1 MKFEFEF
8 EGIDGYKINSY
19 KWIVKNP
26 KACIQIIHGKGET
39 AERYEEFIEVLNNN
53 GYSVYANDHRGHG
66 KTIKKHEVPGEVGK
80 EGFHLMIEDEY
91 TLTQIIKSENPNKKL
106 FIFGHSLGSFI
117 LQEYLIRYGSNVDK
131 VIISGSC
138 GKMGVE
144 ILFGKI
150 IAFIE
155 MHLRKKNKGSKT
167 IEFLNFGLYNFHFKK
182 DKYGSSWLHRIN
194 ENTNF
199 NNHKFLCNKS
209 FPAHFYYY
217 LYSGIRKLHHK
228 NRVAMVPKK
237 LEIFIFSGEKDP
249 VGKMG
254 RGVKKLYSMYSNLGI
269 NKVELKLYKDAR
281 HEMLN
286 EINRKEVFE
295 DVLNFINS

>member
-1 MKFEFEF
+1 MCEFEF
-8 EGIDGYKINSY
+8 EGTDGYKIKAY
-19 KWIVKNP
+19 KWIVENS
-26 KACIQIIHGKGET
+26 KACIQLIHGKGESI
-39 AERYEEFIEVLNNN
+39 ERYGEFIEFLNIN
-53 GYSVYANDHRGHG
+53 GYSVYADDHRGHG
-66 KTIKKHEVPGEVGK
+66 KSIKVNEVPGEIGK
-80 EGFHLMIEDEY
+80 NGFNLMVEDEY
-91 TLTQIIKSENPNKKL
+91 VLTQIIKNENSNKKL

-117 LQEYLIRYGSNVDK
+117 LQEYLIRYGEYVDK

-138 GKMGVE
+138 GKMGLE

-150 IAFIE
+150 LAFIE
-155 MHLRKKNKGSKT
+155 MKLRKRNKGSKT
-167 IEFLNFGLYNFHFKK
+167 IEFINFKLYDLYFKK
-182 DKYGSSWLHRIN
+182 DKYGSSWLHRVD

-199 NNHKFLCNKS
+199 NNNKFLCKED
-209 FPAHFYYY
+209 FPAHFFYY
-217 LYSGIRKLHHK
+217 LYSGIRKLHYK

-254 RGVKKLYSMYSNLGI
+254 IGVKKLYSMYSNLGI